1 MSNIHST
8 AIINPKAEIDCSA
21 EIGPYCVI
29 GPDVKIGADSKI
41 MSHVVIEGKTTIGE
55 RCELFPMASIGQ
67 KTQDLKF
74 KGGNTFLEI
83 GNDNTIREFVT
94 INTSTD
100 DGGKTIVGNNNHIMA
115 YCHIAHDC
123 IIGNHVIMS
132 NLATL
137 AGHIIVEDYVVIGG
151 MGGIH
156 QFCKIGTMSMVGAC
170 TKITKDVMPYTI
182 VDGTPAKTA
191 GLNLIRLKRLDIDN
205 EMLQILKNAY
215 RIIFRQQLKAT
226 EAVEKIRNEFSS
238 SSEALRMADFIEN
251 SERGIVR

>member
-8 AIINPKAEIDCSA
+8 AIINSNAEIADSV

-29 GPDVKIGADSKI
+29 GPDVKIGSNTKI
-41 MSHVVIEGKTTIGE
+41 MSHVVVEGKTTIGE
-55 RCELFPMASIGQ
+55 RCEIFPMASIGQ

-83 GNDNTIREFVT
+83 GNNNTIREFVT
-94 INTSTD
+94 INTSTE

-151 MGGIH
+151 MGGVH
-156 QFCKIGTMSMVGAC
+156 QFCKIGTMSMIGAC

-182 VDGTPAKTA
+182 VDGTPAKTV
-191 GLNLIRLKRLDIDN
+191 GLNLVRLKRLDIDK
-205 EMLQILKNAY
+205 EMLQILKTVY
-215 RIIFRQQLKAT
+215 RIVFRQQLKAM

-238 SSEALRMADFIEN
+238 SSEALKMASFIKN

>member
-8 AIINPKAEIDCSA
+8 AIVNPKAEIAGSV

-29 GPDVKIGADSKI
+29 GPNVKIGDDSKI
-41 MSHVVIEGKTTIGE
+41 MSHVVIEGNTSIGE
-55 RCELFPMASIGQ
+55 RCEIFPMASIGQ
-67 KTQDLKF
+67 KTQDLKY

-100 DGGKTIVGNNNHIMA
+100 DGGKTVVGNNNHIMA

-123 IIGNHVIMS
+123 VIGNHVIMS

-137 AGHIIVEDYVVIGG
+137 AGHIVVEDYVVIGG

-156 QFCKIGTMSMVGAC
+156 QFCRIGTMAMVGAC
-170 TKITKDVMPYTI
+170 TKITKDVLPYTI
-182 VDGTPAKTA
+182 VDGSPAKSA
-191 GLNLIRLKRLDIDN
+191 GLNLVRLKRLNIDN
-205 EMLQILKNAY
+205 EMLQTLKSAY
-215 RIIFRQQLKAT
+215 KIVFRQQLRAE
-226 EAVEKIRNEFSS
+226 EAVEKIRKEFSS
-238 SSEALRMADFIEN
+238 SFEALKIADFIEN

>member
-8 AIINPKAEIDCSA
+8 AIVNPKAEIADSV

-29 GPDVKIGADSKI
+29 GPNVKIGPDSKI
-41 MSHVVIEGKTTIGE
+41 MSHVVIEGNTSIGE
-55 RCELFPMASIGQ
+55 RCEIFPMASIGQ
-67 KTQDLKF
+67 KTQDLKY

-94 INTSTD
+94 INTSTE

-123 IIGNHVIMS
+123 VIGNHVIMS

-137 AGHIIVEDYVVIGG
+137 AGHIIIEDYVVIGG
-151 MGGIH
+151 MGGVH
-156 QFCKIGTMSMVGAC
+156 QFCRIGTMSMVGAC

-182 VDGTPAKTA
+182 VDGSPAKTA
-191 GLNLIRLKRLDIDN
+191 GLNIVRLKRLDIDN
-205 EMLQILKNAY
+205 EMLQTLKSAY
-215 RIIFRQQLKAT
+215 RIVFRQQLKAT
-226 EAVEKIRNEFSS
+226 EAVEKIRKEFSS
-238 SSEALRMADFIEN
+238 SFEALKMADFIEN
-251 SERGIVR
+251 SERGILR